1 MKQLI
6 LFPFFYLKEVIVG
19 TLMVA
24 RDVIAPHQKLA
35 PILLHV
41 PIDPLTPKQRLLLA
55 SLISMTPG
63 TISIDERDEG
73 RTLIVHSLYG
83 ANNPESTI
91 EHLKTHYESFV
102 KKMPI

>member
-6 LFPFFYLKEVIVG
+6 FFPIFYLKEVIVG
-19 TLMVA
+19 SLMVA
-24 RDVIAPHQKLA
+24 RDVIAPKQKLA

-41 PIDPLTPKQRLLLA
+41 PIAPLSPKQRLLLA

-63 TISIDERDEG
+63 TISIDERDNG

-83 ANNPESTI
+83 ANDPQSTI
-91 EHLKTHYESFV
+91 EHLQTHYESFV
-102 KKMPI
+102 KKLPI